1 MTRSPGRHRDPGHR
15 NQIDLESLVRR
26 TTVIQA
32 HTIQNEMSV
41 FITQAGHGGQ
51 AHFNWKTKQQFLELP
66 IGKWVDEQEHS

>member
-1 MTRSPGRHRDPGHR
+1 
-15 NQIDLESLVRR
+15 
-26 TTVIQA
+26 
-32 HTIQNEMSV
+32 MSV